1 MINMMKMSITYFTNL
16 IGASKE
22 MKTFKKIMM
31 IITKTKTADL
41 KIIMYL
47 KNQKT
52 TMIFNQTNFTKATIN
67 SNHLS

>member
-1 MINMMKMSITYFTNL
+1 MINMKKMNTTYFTNP
-16 IGASKE
+16 IGVSKE

-52 TMIFNQTNFTKATIN
+52 TMIFNLTNFTKATIN

>member
-1 MINMMKMSITYFTNL
+1 MKMSTTYFTNL
-16 IGASKE
+16 IGVSKE

-31 IITKTKTADL
+31 NITKTKTADL

-52 TMIFNQTNFTKATIN
+52 TMIFNLTNFTKATIN

>member
-1 MINMMKMSITYFTNL
+1 MNTTYFTNP
-16 IGASKE
+16 IGVSKE

-52 TMIFNQTNFTKATIN
+52 TMIFNLTNFTKATIN